1 MKKTE
6 IKSTFYEYKDLSELS
21 EQHQQLI
28 QEAQNAASKAY
39 APYSEF
45 FVGAAVLLEN
55 GEIIHAS
62 NQENSAYPSGL
73 CAERTAVFYANSKYP
88 DSAVRILAI
97 TAMKGG
103 KILKSPI
110 PPCGS
115 CLQVLLES
123 ERRHQTP
130 IQVILYGSE
139 KILVA
144 DNIEQFLP
152 FGFTPLNLSGE

>member
-1 MKKTE
+1 MEKKE
-6 IKSTFYEYKDLSELS
+6 IKSTFYEYKDFSEVRG
-21 EQHQQLI
+21 QHQQLI
-28 QEAQNAASKAY
+28 QEAQHAAYKAY

-55 GEIIHAS
+55 GEIIQAS

-88 DSAVRILAI
+88 DSPVRVLAI
-97 TAMKGG
+97 AAMKGG
-103 KILKSPI
+103 KPLNNPI
-110 PPCGS
+110 PPCGA

-130 IQVILYGSE
+130 IQVILYGAE

-144 DNIEQFLP
+144 ENVEQFLP
-152 FGFTPLNLSGE
+152 FGFTPLSLSAD

>member
-1 MKKTE
+1 MKKKE
-6 IKSTFYEYKDLSELS
+6 IKSTFYEYKDLSELNQ
-21 EQHQQLI
+21 QHQQLI
-28 QEAQNAASKAY
+28 HQAQHAASKAY
-39 APYSEF
+39 APYSQF

-55 GEIIHAS
+55 GEIIQAS

-88 DSAVRILAI
+88 DSPVRVLAI

-103 KILKSPI
+103 KTLNNPI

-123 ERRHQTP
+123 ERRHKTS

-144 DNIEQFLP
+144 ENVEQFLP
-152 FGFTPLNLSGE
+152 FGFTPLNLSAD